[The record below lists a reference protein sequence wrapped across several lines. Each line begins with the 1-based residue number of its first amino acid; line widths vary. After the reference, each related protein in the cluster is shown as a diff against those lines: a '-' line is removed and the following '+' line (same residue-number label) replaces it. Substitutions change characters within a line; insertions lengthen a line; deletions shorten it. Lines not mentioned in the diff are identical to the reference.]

1 MVTNNAVAIVTV
13 YTRINFSDAI
23 SLAPKIK
30 SNVSSRISCPFLFF
44 TAKNTTIKPIS
55 KTSSFQLDFFSLT
68 LAFTTI
74 KAIMTVRRSLTKK
87 SGHDTQKVVVHIKKY
102 RQNTANTVRY
112 KFSSTFFLFSSN
124 FSFIFSLTL
133 SVSLSFHRLFFS
145 DNRMNPRV

>member
-23 SLAPKIK
+23 SLDSQNQKQCIQQNFL
-30 SNVSSRISCPFLFF
+30 SISVF
-44 TAKNTTIKPIS
+44 TAKNTAIKPIS

-112 KFSSTFFLFSSN
+112 KFSST
-124 FSFIFSLTL
+124 SFYFPVT
-133 SVSLSFHRLFFS
+133 SLSYFPSLYLYLSLFIVIFF
-145 DNRMNPRV
+145 RTIA